1 MKLGQGGICFAVLS
15 ALAFFAAFTPAAS
28 NAENWATSTSF
39 SNPTGVAVEY
49 GGGIFIADTGNHRVQ
64 KVQVGPDTEPA
75 DNGGGNNNGAGG
87 NSGGRNSNAGVKIS
101 KVKLIPNRGWIY
113 RDGFL
118 NMQVQVKNNG
128 RNMARRIDLFLTS
141 SKKKVKVPRRLR
153 FGQILPGWTKTKTFK
168 VKARRSARGWVMIE
182 AQAWGKRNR
191 SYLKLIKPWWPA

>member
-1 MKLGQGGICFAVLS
+1 MKLGQRGICFAVLS
-15 ALAFFAAFTPAAS
+15 ALAVFAAFTPAAS
-28 NAENWATSTSF
+28 NAENWATPTSF
-39 SNPTGVAVEY
+39 SNPTGVAVGY
-49 GGGIFIADTGNHRVQ
+49 
-64 KVQVGPDTEPA
+64 
-75 DNGGGNNNGAGG
+75 GGGNNNSAGG